1 MRPVPIDPF
10 LNAGSLR
17 ELYATLDWD
26 ATPLGAPATWS
37 PALRNAVRLALN
49 TRFPVALMWGPEFV
63 LVYNEAY
70 VEMIA
75 EKHPGA
81 LGRPSR
87 EVFPEAWDVIGP
99 MLQGVLDGTGPT
111 WVEDALLPLQ
121 RSGFLEECYFTFSYS
136 PVHGE
141 HGRIEG
147 VLDIA
152 AETTSRVIVGRRLQ
166 LLSRLAA
173 DLADVEHVGE
183 VPARALAL
191 LRTATRDLADVD
203 IRLPGAPAGPANP
216 RLPDGPATPLV
227 SDTVL
232 EQTPHGLVA
241 WVPLTSGTSPGEAV
255 LVVRLSEQLA
265 PDDDYLDFLGLIA
278 GSLDQTLGRVAVRE
292 AERRLSETLQRSLLT
307 QPPASGELEVAV
319 RYQSAAEL
327 AQVGGDWYDAFYL
340 PDGSLTMVV
349 GDVAGH
355 DHDAAASMG
364 QLRNLLRGVAYT
376 LQQPP
381 AAVLTGLDL
390 AMHGLAVNVF
400 ATAIL
405 AQVHDEGDA
414 AGLTLR
420 WSNAGHPPPVLIG
433 ADGRARL
440 LETTPNLLLG
450 LEASTVRVDHALVLE
465 PGATLVIYTDGLLE
479 RRGVPL
485 QESLD
490 WLVAEVDGRHE
501 LSAEDLCDHLLG
513 QIAGR
518 AEDDVVLLVF
528 RSATA

>member
-1 MRPVPIDPF
+1 M
-10 LNAGSLR
+10 
-17 ELYATLDWD
+17 
-26 ATPLGAPATWS
+26 
-37 PALRNAVRLALN
+37 
-49 TRFPVALMWGPEFV
+49 
-63 LVYNEAY
+63 
-70 VEMIA
+70 
-75 EKHPGA
+75 
-81 LGRPSR
+81 
-87 EVFPEAWDVIGP
+87 
-99 MLQGVLDGTGPT
+99 
-111 WVEDALLPLQ
+111 
-121 RSGFLEECYFTFSYS
+121 
-136 PVHGE
+136 
-141 HGRIEG
+141 
-147 VLDIA
+147 
-152 AETTSRVIVGRRLQ
+152 
-166 LLSRLAA
+166 
-173 DLADVEHVGE
+173 
-183 VPARALAL
+183 
-191 LRTATRDLADVD
+191 
-203 IRLPGAPAGPANP
+203 
-216 RLPDGPATPLV
+216 
-227 SDTVL
+227 
-232 EQTPHGLVA
+232 
-241 WVPLTSGTSPGEAV
+241 
-255 LVVRLSEQLA
+255 
-265 PDDDYLDFLGLIA
+265 
-278 GSLDQTLGRVAVRE
+278 
-292 AERRLSETLQRSLLT
+292 
-307 QPPASGELEVAV
+307 

-501 LSAEDLCDHLLG
+501 LSAEDLSDHLLG